1 MASMPVSA
9 GLALLLLAACTPSAK
24 EAPAAQ
30 PWAGDRETGCYA
42 LVGGSPPLVLGADT
56 LTSSGDTLLLS
67 LDLLGELANGTVER
81 VRNGTRAKWGS
92 FTGSVEDNVITVL
105 YTSTR
110 ENNKVIKQ
118 EMLFRKDGSNL
129 RIGRGEQLLVQGIWL
144 FKDKSKAEFGPL
156 VPAVACR

>member
-30 PWAGDRETGCYA
+30 PWAGDRETRCYA
-42 LVGGSPPLVLGADT
+42 LVGGTPPLVLGADT

-81 VRNGTRAKWGS
+81 VRNGTRAKRGS
-92 FTGSVEDNVITVL
+92 FTGSVEDSVITVL
-105 YTSTR
+105 YASPL
-110 ENNKVIKQ
+110 ESNKVLKQ
-118 EMLFRKDGSNL
+118 ELLFRKDGPHL
-129 RIGRGEQLLVQGIWL
+129 RIGRGEQVQVQGIWL